1 MQYRENKKNGQK
13 LSILGYGCMRFTRKG
28 GSIWQE
34 KAEEELKAAYE
45 SGVNYFDTAYIYPGS
60 EAALGKFL
68 AKGYRSKVYVADK
81 LPHYLVKK
89 PEDIEKF
96 FKEMLSRLKSDYID
110 YFLIHMLN
118 DVESFERISDL
129 GIQEWIAKKK
139 ASGAIRNIGFSF
151 HGNTAKFKEIVDAYD
166 WDFCQVQ
173 FNYMDEHSQA
183 GIEGIRYANSKDLP
197 VIIMEPLRGGQLV
210 QGLPE
215 KAKQTIAKNE
225 RGYSP
230 AEWGL
235 RWIYQHPEV
244 TVVLSGMNDKKQV
257 EENVRIADEAKDG
270 PFSSEEAQTIEN
282 IRREILE
289 QIKVPCT
296 GCGYCQPCPAGV
308 DIPACFT
315 SYNMSFTE
323 GKIAGLSEYLKRT
336 TMKKN
341 RTNAS
346 LCVKCGRCESHCPQS
361 LPIRQYLEDVQKRME
376 TPVYK
381 VVAAGAKRFGR
392 F

>member
-13 LSILGYGCMRFTRKG
+13 LSILGYGCMRFTRRG

-34 KAEEELKAAYE
+34 KAEEELKLAFDA
-45 SGVNYFDTAYIYPGS
+45 GVNYFDTAYIYPGS
-60 EAALGKFL
+60 EVALGKFL
-68 AKGYRSKVYVADK
+68 VKGYRDKVYVADK

-89 PEDIEKF
+89 SQDIEKF
-96 FKEMLSRLKSDYID
+96 FKEMLARLQTDYID

-118 DVESFERISDL
+118 DVESFERISGL

-139 ASGAIRNIGFSF
+139 ASGEIRNIGFSF
-151 HGNTAKFKEIVDAYD
+151 HGNTAKFKDIVDAYD

-183 GIEGIRYANSKDLP
+183 GIEGIRYAAQKDLP

-210 QGLPE
+210 NGLPE
-215 KAKQTIAKNE
+215 KAKERIRKNGK
-225 RGYSP
+225 GYSA

-235 RWIYQHPEV
+235 RWIYQHEEV
-244 TVVLSGMNDKKQV
+244 SVVLSGMNDKEQV
-257 EENVRIADEAKDG
+257 VDNVRVAGEATACDFAEEDREFIAQLRKD
-270 PFSSEEAQTIEN
+270 
-282 IRREILE
+282 ILE

-346 LCVKCGRCESHCPQS
+346 LCVKCGKCEKHCPQS
-361 LPIRQYLEDVQKRME
+361 LPIRQYLVDVKKRME

>member
-34 KAEEELKAAYE
+34 KAEEELRAAYE

-96 FKEMLSRLKSDYID
+96 FREMLNRLKSDYID

-118 DVESFERISDL
+118 DVESFQRISNL
-129 GIQEWIAKKK
+129 GIQEWIAEKKK
-139 ASGAIRNIGFSF
+139 SGAIRNIGFSF
-151 HGNTAKFKEIVDAYD
+151 HGNTVKFKEIVDAYD

-183 GIEGIRYANSKDLP
+183 GIEGIRYAHSKDLP

-215 KAKQTIAKNE
+215 KAKQIIGGDKT
-225 RGYSP
+225 GYTP

-270 PFSSEEAQTIEN
+270 PFSPEEAQTIEN